1 MNLDTMRKIPSK
13 YVQMVFMGA
22 FMTGA
27 IAYSEIA
34 SYPSSTWFEKLTMT
48 PLIAAGGGLIGA
60 AIALL
65 VWAVERLKAYRAAS
79 RNKAQCLLPTSPP
92 G

>member
-1 MNLDTMRKIPSK
+1 MKKIPSK
-13 YVQMVFMGA
+13 YLQMIFMGA

-27 IAYSEIA
+27 IAFSEIS
-34 SYPSSTWFEKLTMT
+34 SYPSSTWFDKLTMT

-60 AIALL
+60 VIALL
-65 VWAVERLKAYRAAS
+65 VWAGESLRTYLSSS
-79 RNKAQCLLPTSPP
+79 RNKAQRLLPTSPP